1 MVPKLILP
9 LTLVRYIFEVVLIFR
24 DIHQC
29 YLAMAPSG
37 YYKFQVVHFD
47 QFPVEQFLADSKM
60 KVKQRSC
67 FKLLPAGYQGSA
79 WAMERQCSL
88 EKEFQSPHLV
98 SLVMVVMGV
107 PVLENT
113 ENKN

>member
-1 MVPKLILP
+1 MYFVNSDCDLLLVLVSQLSKIIRVRLRREKFWKTIMVPELNIP

-47 QFPVEQFLADSKM
+47 LIPVEEFLADSRM
-60 KVKQRSC
+60 TIN
-67 FKLLPAGYQGSA
+67 F
-79 WAMERQCSL
+79 
-88 EKEFQSPHLV
+88 
-98 SLVMVVMGV
+98 
-107 PVLENT
+107 
-113 ENKN
+113 

>member
-47 QFPVEQFLADSKM
+47 LIPVEAFLADSKM
-60 KVKQRSC
+60 KSRDLDLFSN
-67 FKLLPAGYQGSA
+67 FYLLAARVRHRRWNASVH
-79 WAMERQCSL
+79 W
-88 EKEFQSPHLV
+88 
-98 SLVMVVMGV
+98 
-107 PVLENT
+107 
-113 ENKN
+113 

>member
-9 LTLVRYIFEVVLIFR
+9 LTLVRYIYEVVLIFR

-47 QFPVEQFLADSKM
+47 LIPVEAFLADSRM
-60 KVKQRSC
+60 AIN
-67 FKLLPAGYQGSA
+67 F
-79 WAMERQCSL
+79 
-88 EKEFQSPHLV
+88 
-98 SLVMVVMGV
+98 
-107 PVLENT
+107 
-113 ENKN
+113 

>member
-1 MVPKLILP
+1 MNLP

-47 QFPVEQFLADSKM
+47 LIPVEAFLADSKI
-60 KVKQRSC
+60 KVKLEILFQIFTC
-67 FKLLPAGYQGSA
+67 WLPGFGIGDGTPVFIG
-79 WAMERQCSL
+79 E
-88 EKEFQSPHLV
+88 
-98 SLVMVVMGV
+98 GV
-107 PVLENT
+107 PKPAFGVT
-113 ENKN
+113 GDGCDGGPCFGKY